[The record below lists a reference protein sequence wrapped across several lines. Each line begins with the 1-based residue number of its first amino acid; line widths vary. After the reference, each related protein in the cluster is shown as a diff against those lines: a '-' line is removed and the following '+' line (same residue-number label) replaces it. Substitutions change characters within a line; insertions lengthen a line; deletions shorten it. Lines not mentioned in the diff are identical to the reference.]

1 MKNALILH
9 GTGANPHANW
19 FDWLKA
25 QLEKNGYTVWVPE
38 LPGAEHPDMKRY
50 KEFIFSSDFDFNAET
65 VVVGHSSGAVA
76 ALSILEALSENTVV
90 DTAVMVGV
98 YRPEKHDYS
107 SKEPIDTSKVV
118 GKAKRLVFVHSDDDP
133 YCPLEGARYFADE
146 LHTELVLLPGN
157 DHFSY
162 ELNPKHKELPE
173 LVNILQLKE
182 FR

>member
-19 FDWLKA
+19 FDWLKEL
-25 QLEKNGYTVWVPE
+25 LEKNGYTVWVPE

-65 VVVGHSSGAVA
+65 VIVGHSSGAVA

-98 YRPEKHDYS
+98 YRPEKHGYS
-107 SKEPIDTSKVV
+107 SKEPIDTSKVA
-118 GKAKRLVFVHSDDDP
+118 GKAKKLVFVHSDDDP
-133 YCPLEGARYFADE
+133 FCPLDGARYFVDE
-146 LHTELVLLPGN
+146 LHAELVLLPGN

-162 ELNPKHKELPE
+162 ELNPKHNELPE
-173 LVNILQLKE
+173 LVKILQLKE
-182 FR
+182 SR